1 MSDMSTHNGDVLL
14 HLGRLEGKVDAL
26 LHSRDR
32 HEVEL
37 TVLQRAV
44 SDLQHSRAK
53 LLGACLA
60 LGGVS
65 SIAVQLIQ
73 TYLKHS

>member
-1 MSDMSTHNGDVLL
+1 MSETQHHGDVLL

-32 HEVEL
+32 HESEL
-37 TVLQRAV
+37 SGLQSAV
-44 SDLQHSRAK
+44 SDLQHSRSK
-53 LLGACLA
+53 LLGVCLT

-73 TYLKHS
+73 TYLKHT